1 MRTSLVALFTSLV
14 LLAGCRSAPVHYH
27 TLTPLLSGP
36 ARTVQPTGNL
46 LIERVTVPAQV
57 DRTQIVVRQGVH
69 GLAILETDWWG
80 ASLADELQGALVDQL
95 NRHPAPASKTSLRV
109 DVQRFD
115 LVPGRYALLDVK
127 WRLRTKRLT
136 DSATTELNCQGIM
149 QSPAGES
156 VDDLVTAQQANVQA
170 IAAMISEFTQASC
183 KLPYGN

>member
-1 MRTSLVALFTSLV
+1 MRTSLVALFTSLL

-27 TLTPLLSGP
+27 TLTPLLPGP
-36 ARTVQPTGNL
+36 ARTVQPGGSL

-95 NRHPAPASKTSLRV
+95 NRRPAPASKTSLRV

-127 WRLRTKRLT
+127 WRLRTSRLS
-136 DSATTELNCQGIM
+136 DGATMELNCQGILR
-149 QSPAGES
+149 SPAGES
-156 VDDLVTAQQANVQA
+156 VDDLVTAQQANVQE
-170 IAAMISEFTQASC
+170 IAAMISEFNQGSC
-183 KLPYGN
+183 PLPYGS